1 MTIARYDLP
10 LLSQTQTLRQVR
22 FTCLVR
28 LHSISF
34 CMEVFMDVL
43 ARITKLRLNRGWTDY
58 ELAKRSG
65 LPQST
70 ISSWY
75 TKNMMPS
82 VSSLE
87 NICKGFGISLS
98 QFFLEE
104 DSGEATILSRQQ
116 HRLLAYAS
124 RLDPDQYESLL
135 SFLERLNPT
144 ASLPSETEDDSSI
157 LPTL

>member
-1 MTIARYDLP
+1 
-10 LLSQTQTLRQVR
+10 
-22 FTCLVR
+22 
-28 LHSISF
+28 
-34 CMEVFMDVL
+34 MDVL

-87 NICKGFGISLS
+87 NICKGLGISLS

-157 LPTL
+157 LPSL

>member
-1 MTIARYDLP
+1 
-10 LLSQTQTLRQVR
+10 
-22 FTCLVR
+22 
-28 LHSISF
+28 
-34 CMEVFMDVL
+34 MDVL

-87 NICKGFGISLS
+87 NICKGLGISMS

-157 LPTL
+157 LPAL

>member
-1 MTIARYDLP
+1 
-10 LLSQTQTLRQVR
+10 
-22 FTCLVR
+22 
-28 LHSISF
+28 
-34 CMEVFMDVL
+34 MDVL

>member
-1 MTIARYDLP
+1 
-10 LLSQTQTLRQVR
+10 
-22 FTCLVR
+22 
-28 LHSISF
+28 
-34 CMEVFMDVL
+34 MDVL
-43 ARITKLRLNRGWTDY
+43 TRITKLRLNRGWTDY

-82 VSSLE
+82 VSALE
-87 NICKGFGISLS
+87 NICKGLGISLS

-157 LPTL
+157 LPAR

>member
-1 MTIARYDLP
+1 
-10 LLSQTQTLRQVR
+10 
-22 FTCLVR
+22 
-28 LHSISF
+28 
-34 CMEVFMDVL
+34 MDVL

-157 LPTL
+157 LPAL

>member
-1 MTIARYDLP
+1 
-10 LLSQTQTLRQVR
+10 
-22 FTCLVR
+22 
-28 LHSISF
+28 
-34 CMEVFMDVL
+34 MDVL
-43 ARITKLRLNRGWTDY
+43 TRITKLRLNRGWTDY

-157 LPTL
+157 LPAL

>member
-1 MTIARYDLP
+1 
-10 LLSQTQTLRQVR
+10 
-22 FTCLVR
+22 
-28 LHSISF
+28 
-34 CMEVFMDVL
+34 MDVL
-43 ARITKLRLNRGWTDY
+43 TRITKLRLNRGWTDY

-157 LPTL
+157 LPAR

>member
-1 MTIARYDLP
+1 
-10 LLSQTQTLRQVR
+10 
-22 FTCLVR
+22 
-28 LHSISF
+28 
-34 CMEVFMDVL
+34 MDVL

-87 NICKGFGISLS
+87 NICKGLGISLS

-157 LPTL
+157 LPAR

>member
-1 MTIARYDLP
+1 
-10 LLSQTQTLRQVR
+10 
-22 FTCLVR
+22 
-28 LHSISF
+28 
-34 CMEVFMDVL
+34 MDVL
-43 ARITKLRLNRGWTDY
+43 ARITKLRCDRGWTVY
-58 ELAKRSG
+58 ELARRCG
-65 LPQST
+65 VPQST
-70 ISSWY
+70 ISCWY

-157 LPTL
+157 LPAL

>member
-1 MTIARYDLP
+1 
-10 LLSQTQTLRQVR
+10 
-22 FTCLVR
+22 
-28 LHSISF
+28 
-34 CMEVFMDVL
+34 MDVL
-43 ARITKLRLNRGWTDY
+43 TRITKLRLNRGWTDY

-87 NICKGFGISLS
+87 NICKGLGISLS

-157 LPTL
+157 LPAR

>member
-1 MTIARYDLP
+1 
-10 LLSQTQTLRQVR
+10 
-22 FTCLVR
+22 
-28 LHSISF
+28 
-34 CMEVFMDVL
+34 MDVL
-43 ARITKLRLNRGWTDY
+43 TRITKLRLNRGWTDY

-87 NICKGFGISLS
+87 NICKGLGISLS

-157 LPTL
+157 LSAL

>member
-1 MTIARYDLP
+1 
-10 LLSQTQTLRQVR
+10 
-22 FTCLVR
+22 
-28 LHSISF
+28 
-34 CMEVFMDVL
+34 MDVL

-87 NICKGFGISLS
+87 NICKGLGISLS

-157 LPTL
+157 LPAL

>member
-1 MTIARYDLP
+1 
-10 LLSQTQTLRQVR
+10 
-22 FTCLVR
+22 
-28 LHSISF
+28 
-34 CMEVFMDVL
+34 MDVL

-75 TKNMMPS
+75 TKNMTPS

-87 NICKGFGISLS
+87 NICKGLGISLS

-157 LPTL
+157 LPAR

>member
-1 MTIARYDLP
+1 
-10 LLSQTQTLRQVR
+10 
-22 FTCLVR
+22 
-28 LHSISF
+28 
-34 CMEVFMDVL
+34 MDVL
-43 ARITKLRLNRGWTDY
+43 ARITKLRLNSGWTDY

-87 NICKGFGISLS
+87 NICKGLGISLS

-157 LPTL
+157 LPAL

>member
-1 MTIARYDLP
+1 
-10 LLSQTQTLRQVR
+10 
-22 FTCLVR
+22 
-28 LHSISF
+28 
-34 CMEVFMDVL
+34 MDVL
-43 ARITKLRLNRGWTDY
+43 TRITKLRLNRGWTDY

-75 TKNMMPS
+75 TKNMTPS

-87 NICKGFGISLS
+87 NICKGLGISLS

-157 LPTL
+157 LPVL

>member
-1 MTIARYDLP
+1 
-10 LLSQTQTLRQVR
+10 
-22 FTCLVR
+22 
-28 LHSISF
+28 
-34 CMEVFMDVL
+34 MDVL
-43 ARITKLRLNRGWTDY
+43 TRITKLRLNRGWTDY

-75 TKNMMPS
+75 TKNMTPS

-87 NICKGFGISLS
+87 NICKGLGISLS

-157 LPTL
+157 LPAR

>member
-1 MTIARYDLP
+1 
-10 LLSQTQTLRQVR
+10 
-22 FTCLVR
+22 
-28 LHSISF
+28 
-34 CMEVFMDVL
+34 MDVL
-43 ARITKLRLNRGWTDY
+43 TRITKLRLNRGWTDY

-75 TKNMMPS
+75 TKNMTPS

-87 NICKGFGISLS
+87 NICKGLGISMS

-157 LPTL
+157 LPVL